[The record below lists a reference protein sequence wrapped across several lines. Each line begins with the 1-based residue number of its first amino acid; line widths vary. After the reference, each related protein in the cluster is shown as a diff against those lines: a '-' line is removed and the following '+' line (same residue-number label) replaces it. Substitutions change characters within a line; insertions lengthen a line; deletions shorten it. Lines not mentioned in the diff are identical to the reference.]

1 MAGRRRRRRRPHY
14 QFLTIAWPGRD
25 PRDLYAGRMKRGL
38 LVALAAVG
46 GVAVGVVLSVA
57 VFMLSEASFGEPATA
72 LRLRDPQRVEHPE
85 DDSGMGESPD
95 DRATPSDDH
104 GANSGTDSAGD
115 DSGGSHGSG
124 SDDSSGASDDSG
136 SGSDDG
142 GGSGHSGS
150 GSGSDD
156 SGSGRSG
163 SSDSTSSGSDSSG
176 SGSGGSTSGGSGSDD
191 SRSSGGPG

>member
-1 MAGRRRRRRRPHY
+1 
-14 QFLTIAWPGRD
+14 
-25 PRDLYAGRMKRGL
+25 MKRGL
-38 LVALAAVG
+38 LIALAAVG

-72 LRLRDPQRVEHPE
+72 LRLRDPQRVEAPA
-85 DDSGMGESPD
+85 DDSGKGESPA

-104 GANSGTDSAGD
+104 GANSGTDSVGD
-115 DSGGSHGSG
+115 DTEGSHGSG

-142 GGSGHSGS
+142 GGSEHSGS
-150 GSGSDD
+150 NTSGSNESGSDD

-163 SSDSTSSGSDSSG
+163 SGDSGSGSDDSGSGGSGSSDSTSGGSDSSG
-176 SGSGGSTSGGSGSDD
+176 SGSGGSGSDD
-191 SRSSGGPG
+191 SGSGGGPG